1 MGHEHL
7 FGVNAPDRS
16 VRAVNA
22 VGSRI
27 PVLRYVGI
35 QGCIGVNSDAVTRAV
50 LLAHL
55 DRLDELGVKVLNMA
69 EAARLVT
76 QWRPPTRAVV
86 LTFDIDQPCLAWLG
100 PILAER
106 SMGATAFVTTA
117 LIAGGTHSAE
127 TLPPNPLTWSD
138 VVALRDAGFEV
149 ASSGHTRTTVKSA
162 SSVEVLDELL
172 MSKALL
178 EDAMGTPVLSF
189 AVPPGWSGQHSAK
202 GVAVS
207 GFTSAVVDA
216 SGVWCVGDGTYA
228 VPRITVTADFDL
240 DGVLASRNGAPAAP
254 AAPRDRLRAALA
266 LGGRSAP
273 IYSPTVSFRRTMF
286 SVDVLSGEASTP
298 AAAPTVPAPRTGIA
312 VVRMHGRPIGQVEV
326 DTATPWTLETLADRV
341 RQRAWT
347 QLRREIDAHLAADEI
362 RPVDDPAELSAVA
375 EHVCASRFAVDP
387 ASEPMVSVI
396 VTTMDNE
403 EVCARTIRHVLA
415 SSYRNFEVLVVD
427 NRPKGSAL
435 RASLTRAG
443 LLSNRVRVVDEPR
456 QGLSCARN
464 MGIAH
469 AAGEII
475 AIIDDD
481 VTVDRLWLAALV
493 GHFVADPEVGCVT
506 GGILPAEVEAPAQVW
521 LEQYS
526 GYHRG
531 YDIQRFDIGPNR
543 PDDAIYPYNA
553 GRFGSGANVAFRA
566 DVLRGLGGF
575 SEDLGAGTP
584 AEGCEDIDIL
594 RRVVTSGSR
603 LVYEPA
609 AMVWHA
615 HRRVA
620 GQVRRTLYRY
630 GVGLSAMLTRWL
642 LESPQVR
649 RDMLAKFSRGAR
661 YLLSSDSNK
670 NENKTQTFPSE
681 LTRVELLGVAF
692 GPGLLLRS
700 RRVTRKK
707 GKLDL
712 SGPVQPA

>member
-7 FGVNAPDRS
+7 AGVDAPDRS
-16 VRAVNA
+16 ARVVSA
-22 VGSRI
+22 VGTRI

-35 QGCIGVNSDAVTRAV
+35 QGCDGVDSDAVSRDV
-50 LLAHL
+50 LLAQL
-55 DRLDELGVKVLNMA
+55 DRLAELGVKVLSMA
-69 EAARLVT
+69 EAARLVA

-106 SMGATAFVTTA
+106 GMGATAYVTTG
-117 LIAGGTHSAE
+117 LIAGGTHSAAN
-127 TLPPNPLTWSD
+127 LPANPLTWSD
-138 VVALRDAGFEV
+138 VAALRDAGFEV
-149 ASSGHTRTTVKSA
+149 ASSGHTRTTVKAA

-178 EDAMGTPVLSF
+178 EDAIGTPVLSF
-189 AVPPGWSGQHSAK
+189 AVPAGWSGQHFAND
-202 GVAVS
+202 VAVC
-207 GFTSAVVDA
+207 GFTSAAVET
-216 SGVWCVGDGTYA
+216 SGVWDVADGTYA

-240 DGVLASRNGAPAAP
+240 DGVLASRNGAPAVPAP
-254 AAPRDRLRAALA
+254 PRDRLRAALP

-273 IYSPTVSFRRTMF
+273 TYHPTASFRRTMF
-286 SVDVLSGEASTP
+286 SVDVLSGEATTP
-298 AAAPTVPAPRTGIA
+298 AAVPTVPAPRKGIA

-326 DTATPWTLETLADRV
+326 DTAGPWTLETIADRV
-341 RQRAWT
+341 RQEAWT
-347 QLRREIDAHLAADEI
+347 LLRSEIDAHLAADGI
-362 RPVDDPAELSAVA
+362 AGVDDPAELAAVA
-375 EHVCASRFAVDP
+375 DHACASRFAVD
-387 ASEPMVSVI
+387 AATEPLVSVI

-427 NRPKGSAL
+427 NRPQGSPL

-443 LLSNRVRVVDEPR
+443 LLCDRVRVVDEPR
-456 QGLSCARN
+456 KGLSCARN
-464 MGIAH
+464 MGIAN

-481 VTVDRLWLAALV
+481 VTVDRLWLASLV

-531 YDIQRFDIGPNR
+531 YDVQRFDLGPNR

-630 GVGLSAMLTRWL
+630 GVGLAAMLTRWL

-649 RDMLAKFSRGAR
+649 WDMLAKFSRGAR
-661 YLLSSDSNK
+661 YLLSSDSDK
-670 NENKTQTFPSE
+670 NENKTETFPSE
-681 LTRVELLGVAF
+681 LTRVELLGVAS

-700 RRVTRKK
+700 RRVTSKK

-712 SGPVQPA
+712 SGPVRAG